1 MLSKEVQER
10 ILLKTGQMPANPQIT
25 IEQYSEKMPRFCQ
38 AATEVKQ
45 AEIKIQVPANLWN
58 SAQMHIFEEYLPIFF
73 QEEMSG
79 EVFFQLL
86 ERNSQNRLK
95 K

>member
-1 MLSKEVQER
+1 M
-10 ILLKTGQMPANPQIT
+10 LKTGQMPANPQIT

-58 SAQMHIFEEYLPIFF
+58 SAADAYIRGIFAGVFSGGDEWRSFF
-73 QEEMSG
+73 SIT
-79 EVFFQLL
+79 

>member
-1 MLSKEVQER
+1 
-10 ILLKTGQMPANPQIT
+10 
-25 IEQYSEKMPRFCQ
+25 
-38 AATEVKQ
+38 VKQ

-58 SAQMHIFEEYLPIFF
+58 SAQMHIFEEYLPVFF